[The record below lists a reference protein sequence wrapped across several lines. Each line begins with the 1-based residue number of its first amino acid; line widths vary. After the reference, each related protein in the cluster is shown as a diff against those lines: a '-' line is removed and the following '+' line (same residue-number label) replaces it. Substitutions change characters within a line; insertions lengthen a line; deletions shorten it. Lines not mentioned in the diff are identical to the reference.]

1 MELYILIIFQ
11 NTDKAHG
18 AKAIPFLD
26 KAMAQATMRQ
36 DWEKALESLGFD
48 RSVPATND
56 HSCECSEY
64 SAVVREGE
72 NEERWR
78 IERHK
83 LNVQVAVEV
92 SGGLVTKV
100 YANAG
105 VHIDVYDLDVS
116 DFPDEGEQAA
126 ADERQK
132 ELEHLING
140 PDWRAVW

>member
-1 MELYILIIFQ
+1 MELYILINFE

-26 KAMAQATMRQ
+26 KAMAQAVMRQ
-36 DWEKALESLGFD
+36 DWEKTLEGLDFD
-48 RSVPATND
+48 RSAPKTTD
-56 HSCECSEY
+56 HRCECGEH
-64 SAVVREGE
+64 SAMVRDGE
-72 NEERWR
+72 NEETWR
-78 IERHK
+78 IEWHE
-83 LNVQVAVEV
+83 LNIQAAVEV
-92 SGGLVTKV
+92 IGGMVTKV

-126 ADERQK
+126 ADERAK
-132 ELEHLING
+132 ELENLVKG

>member
-1 MELYILIIFQ
+1 MELYILINFQ
-11 NTDKAHG
+11 DTDKAHR
-18 AKAIPFLD
+18 ATVTPFLNEE
-26 KAMAQATMRQ
+26 KAQAAMRQ
-36 DWEKALESLGFD
+36 DWEQSLESLGLA
-48 RSVPATND
+48 ATD
-56 HSCECSEY
+56 CCCECGEH
-64 SAVVREGE
+64 SAMVRDDE

-78 IERHK
+78 IERHE
-83 LNVQVAVEV
+83 LNVQAAVEV

-105 VHIDVYDLDVS
+105 VHIGVYDLDVS

-132 ELEHLING
+132 ELEHLVKD